1 MGNSV
6 DRLTAMEAFVAV
18 AELGSFS
25 RAAARLR
32 MSAAMMTLHIAR
44 LEERLGVRLFNR
56 TTRRVDL
63 TEDGRR
69 LLDHARAALHAFAL
83 AENALKPGSGLT
95 GRVRIDAPASVG
107 HGFIV
112 PALQRFH
119 GLHPEIVIELSLGDR
134 GTVFR
139 TDGFDILL
147 RVGEAPLSGWIT
159 VPLGATRLV
168 CLAAPDYLERN
179 GAPATPEDL
188 NDHRC
193 ILYASVEESGG
204 NPWSFVQNGKR
215 VRIRPPAA
223 FTFNDGAAIMA
234 TACAGLGIAQNLEM
248 LAHDELHSGRLR
260 RVLESWTTP
269 TLPVVLMSAKDRY
282 ALPYVRA
289 AMDFLADGID
299 WRL

>member
-1 MGNSV
+1 M

-18 AELGSFS
+18 AELGSFT
-25 RAAARLR
+25 RAAARMR

-63 TEDGRR
+63 TEDGRN
-69 LLDHARAALHAFAL
+69 LLDRARAALHAFAL

-107 HGFIV
+107 HAFVV
-112 PALQRFH
+112 PALEAFH
-119 GLHPEIVIELSLGDR
+119 RLHPDIVIDLSLGDR

-139 TDGFDILL
+139 ADGFDILL

-159 VPLGATRLV
+159 VPLGKTRLV
-168 CLAAPDYLERN
+168 CLAAPDYLERQ
-179 GAPATPEDL
+179 GTPATPEEL

-193 ILYASVEESGG
+193 ILYASVEAPGG
-204 NPWSFVQNGKR
+204 SPWDFLQNGKR
-215 VRIRPPAA
+215 LRIRPPAA

-234 TACAGLGIAQNLEM
+234 MTRAGLGIAQNLEM
-248 LAHDELHSGRLR
+248 LAHGELQSGQLQP
-260 RVLESWTTP
+260 VLEAWTAQA
-269 TLPVVLMSAKDRY
+269 LPVSLMSAQDRY

-289 AMDFLADGID
+289 AMDFLAERID

>member
-1 MGNSV
+1 M
-6 DRLTAMEAFVAV
+6 DRLTSMEAFVAV
-18 AELGSFS
+18 AELGSFT
-25 RAAARLR
+25 RAAARMR
-32 MSAAMMTLHIAR
+32 MSAAMMTLHVAR
-44 LEERLGVRLFNR
+44 LEEKLGVRLFNR

-63 TEDGRR
+63 TEDGRQ
-69 LLDHARAALHAFAL
+69 LLDHARAALHAFTL

-95 GRVRIDAPASVG
+95 GRVRIDAPASIG
-107 HGFIV
+107 HGFVV
-112 PALQRFH
+112 PALELFH
-119 GLHPEIVIELSLGDR
+119 RLYPDIVIDLSLGDR

-139 TDGFDILL
+139 ADGFDILL
-147 RVGEAPLSGWIT
+147 RVGEAPLSGWIS

-179 GAPATPEDL
+179 GTPAAPEDL

-193 ILYASVEESGG
+193 ILYASVEGPGG
-204 NPWSFVQNGKR
+204 DPWSFIQNGKR
-215 VRIRPPAA
+215 LRIRPPAA

-248 LAHDELHSGRLR
+248 LAHEELRTGRLQP
-260 RVLESWTTP
+260 VLESWTRP

-289 AMDFLADGID
+289 VMDFLTERVD

>member
-1 MGNSV
+1 M

-25 RAAARLR
+25 RAAARMR

-44 LEERLGVRLFNR
+44 LEEKLGVRLFNR

-63 TEDGRR
+63 TEDGRQ
-69 LLDHARAALHAFAL
+69 LLDRARAALHAFSQ
-83 AENALKPGSGLT
+83 AENALKPGGGLT
-95 GRVRIDAPASVG
+95 GRVRIDAPASIG

-112 PALQRFH
+112 PALESFH
-119 GLHPEIVIELSLGDR
+119 RLYPDIVVELSLGDR

-139 TDGFDILL
+139 ADGFDILL

-159 VPLGATRLV
+159 VPLGTTRLV
-168 CLAAPDYLERN
+168 CLAAPDYIDRY

-188 NDHRC
+188 NEHRC
-193 ILYASVEESGG
+193 ILYASVEGAGG
-204 NPWSFVQNGKR
+204 NPWSFAQNGRR

-234 TACAGLGIAQNLEM
+234 TTCAGLGIAQNLEM

-260 RVLESWTTP
+260 PLLEDWTTMS
-269 TLPVVLMSAKDRY
+269 LQVVLMSARDRY
-282 ALPYVRA
+282 TLPHVRA
-289 AMDFLADGID
+289 TMDFLAERID